1 MESQMNKIEQT
12 KYDLAVKHHV
22 MVRKDG
28 REGPAEREFW
38 RWCEEHNQPVIEVRQ
53 RNKFARVSID
63 LISTQDAQGVC
74 CRFPKEM
81 SEKVLDVLNRHSTR
95 DARVMVGEVYSFSY
109 KVPIPCAVAAA
120 QELYAIWQEYQ
131 SRANQAAA

>member
-1 MESQMNKIEQT
+1 MTKIEQT

-63 LISTQDAQGVC
+63 LISTQDAQGAC

-95 DARVMVGEVYSFSY
+95 DARVMAGEVYSYSD

-120 QELYAIWQEYQ
+120 QELYGVWEVLRGSDTYLAAID
-131 SRANQAAA
+131 R